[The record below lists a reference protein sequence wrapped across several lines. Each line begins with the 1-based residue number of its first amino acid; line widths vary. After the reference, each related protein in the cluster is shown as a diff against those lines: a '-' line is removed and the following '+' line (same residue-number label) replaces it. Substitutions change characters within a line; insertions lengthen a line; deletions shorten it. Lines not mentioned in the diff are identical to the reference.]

1 MAMIFTMRETDLA
14 RIDLNLLVAL
24 SALLAERSVT
34 RAAVRLGLSQ
44 PAASRA
50 LARLRETFGDPL
62 LVRTRDGLVPT
73 PRAAALEA
81 PLGRLLDDVG
91 DLVRRPEFDPA
102 TARGRF
108 AVATVDY
115 VDAVLLPALAEALR
129 ARAPR
134 IDLVSL
140 PSPRDPAVA
149 LAALAEGRWDLQA
162 MRFDDAAPAG
172 ILRQRLFEDDLVC
185 LLRRGHPALASGLT
199 AEAFAA
205 LDHVLITVTDDRPGP
220 VDDALAAMGLA
231 RRIAVRVP
239 HFLAAPLV
247 AARTDAVL
255 TMPRRLARMFA
266 DWLPVDLAEP
276 PLPLAGFAISQF
288 WHERRHGD
296 PAHAWLRALAREVAA
311 GLDREAGARARS
323 GG

>member
-1 MAMIFTMRETDLA
+1 MGMIVRMREADLA

-24 SALLAERSVT
+24 RALLAERSVT
-34 RAAVRLGLSQ
+34 RAAARLGLSQ

-50 LARLRETFGDPL
+50 LSRLRETFGDPL

-81 PLGRLLDDVG
+81 PLARLLDDVR

-108 AVATVDY
+108 ALAAVDY

-129 ARAPR
+129 ARAPG

-140 PSPRDPAVA
+140 PSPRDPATA
-149 LAALAEGRWDLQA
+149 LAALAEGRWDLQV
-162 MRFDDAAPAG
+162 MRFDGDAPAG
-172 ILRQRLFEDDLVC
+172 IYRRRLFGDDLVC
-185 LLRRGHPALASGLT
+185 MLRRDHPALRDGLT
-199 AEAFAA
+199 AETFAA

-220 VDDALAAMGLA
+220 VDEALAARGLA

-255 TMPRRLARMFA
+255 TMPRLLAGMFA
-266 DWLPVDLAEP
+266 DWLPVALAEP
-276 PLPLAGFAISQF
+276 PLPLAGFEIVQL

-296 PAHAWLRALAREVAA
+296 PAHAWLRALVREVAA
-311 GLDREAGARARS
+311 AIDREVRPPGPRV
-323 GG
+323 G